1 MATDNLT
8 SIKQVLCLQSE
19 THFQNQDQLKK
30 EAKSLTTQKIKNLV
44 RKFNSSI
51 EMNKDYQAYSDF
63 KEGVN
68 KGLDIAR
75 YTFEENAE
83 KFSLSLSDEDR
94 ALRTGNLQNEFNQLL
109 DGIILPKKPN
119 CSEERLNGIHSG
131 FEKSKKIFGDFVQ
144 EAFPLE
150 N

>member
-1 MATDNLT
+1 MTA
-8 SIKQVLCLQSE
+8 
-19 THFQNQDQLKK
+19 
-30 EAKSLTTQKIKNLV
+30 QKIKNLV
-44 RKFNSSI
+44 RKFNNSI
-51 EMNKDYQAYSDF
+51 ERNKDYQAYSDF

-75 YTFEENAE
+75 YTFEENVE
-83 KFSLSLSDEDR
+83 KFSLLGLDEDQ
-94 ALRTGNLQNEFNQLL
+94 AQKVKSLQDNFNRLL

-119 CSEERLNGIHSG
+119 CSEERLDGIYTG
-131 FEKSKKIFGDFVQ
+131 FEKSKKVFGDFIQ

>member
-1 MATDNLT
+1 L
-8 SIKQVLCLQSE
+8 LQPE
-19 THFQNQDQLKK
+19 THFQNQGQLKK
-30 EAKSLTTQKIKNLV
+30 EVESLAAQKIKNLV

-51 EMNKDYQAYSDF
+51 EMNRDYQAYSDF

-83 KFSLSLSDEDR
+83 KFLPYSDEDWSVR
-94 ALRTGNLQNEFNQLL
+94 IGNLQDEFNQLL

-119 CSEERLNGIHSG
+119 CSEERLDGVYSG
-131 FEKSKKIFGDFVQ
+131 FERSKKIFG
-144 EAFPLE
+144 ELIKESFPLE
-150 N
+150 DS

>member
-1 MATDNLT
+1 
-8 SIKQVLCLQSE
+8 
-19 THFQNQDQLKK
+19 
-30 EAKSLTTQKIKNLV
+30 
-44 RKFNSSI
+44 
-51 EMNKDYQAYSDF
+51 MNKDYQAYSDF